1 MLRMDTGLLSNYN
14 YIKSLLRMDT
24 GLLGK
29 YNCIKSLIRTD
40 AVLLSNYIKVVAKD
54 GCWPFR

>member
-1 MLRMDTGLLSNYN
+1 MDTGLLSNYN

-29 YNCIKSLIRTD
+29 YNCIKSLLRTD